1 MKREFKQLIVV
12 FALVIALLAVGFLVS
27 GCGKKQPDPTQ
38 TTTDPVWTIPTS
50 GDSTSSS
57 ETTKSSETTA
67 TNDTSTTASSTKPVV
82 PPSGEYTNPL
92 TGLPCKKDVSAKRPI
107 AIIVDNIQFAYPRQ
121 SGLTQADILYEGLVA
136 PGITRFMAVI
146 ADYDDLNPICNLR
159 SGRDYHIFSAF
170 NHDAILVC
178 HSGAIVASPSTNELF
193 ASIAER
199 LYGRYV
205 SSKGKIY
212 YGYVNT
218 KDEARFS
225 QAESGK
231 KYGTIKNYGARK
243 DLQWD
248 TLFVSSAFKDTLKY
262 GLCTYVKGFSADRS
276 KSESLSFMTYGTSA
290 NMPNAQTA
298 NRVIVSFS
306 LEKATGSKNVE
317 YTYTNGRYYRNQD
330 GSAHKDAVTGE
341 QLSFKNLI
349 TLNTQVTNYTGTKE
363 DPNLAD
369 IVVIGSGTGMYISEG
384 KAIEIRWSKSG
395 ETTPLV
401 LTYADGTPLKLNAG
415 NTCISFVNK
424 ADATSVRVLG

>member
-12 FALVIALLAVGFLVS
+12 FALVIALVAVGCLVS
-27 GCGKKQPDPTQ
+27 GCGDKQPDPTQ
-38 TTTDPVWTIPTS
+38 TTTDPVWTIPST

-57 ETTKSSETTA
+57 NTTNSVETTGTR
-67 TNDTSTTASSTKPVV
+67 DTSTTASTTKPVV
-82 PPSGEYTNPL
+82 PSGNYVNPL
-92 TGLPCKKDVSAKRPI
+92 TGLPCESDVSAKRPI
-107 AIIVDNIQFAYPRQ
+107 AVIVDNIQFAYPRQ
-121 SGLTQADILYEGLVA
+121 TGLTQADILYEGLVA

-146 ADYDDLNPICNLR
+146 ADYDDLDPICNLR
-159 SGRDYHIFSAF
+159 SGRDYHIFSSF

-199 LYGRYV
+199 LYGRYI

-225 QAESGK
+225 QAESGA

-248 TLFVSSAFKDTLKY
+248 TLFVSNAFKDTLKY
-262 GLCTYVKGFSADRS
+262 GLCTNVSGFSANRS
-276 KSESLSFMTYGTSA
+276 HSESLSFMTYGTSA
-290 NMPNAQTA
+290 NMPNAKTA
-298 NRVIVSFS
+298 NRVIVSFT
-306 LEKATGSKNVE
+306 LENAAGSKNVE

-349 TLNTQVTNYTGTKE
+349 TLNTQVTNYAGTKE

-395 ETTPLV
+395 ETAPLV
-401 LTYADGTPLKLNAG
+401 LTYADGTSLKLNAG

-424 ADATSVRVLG
+424 ADSTSVRVLG